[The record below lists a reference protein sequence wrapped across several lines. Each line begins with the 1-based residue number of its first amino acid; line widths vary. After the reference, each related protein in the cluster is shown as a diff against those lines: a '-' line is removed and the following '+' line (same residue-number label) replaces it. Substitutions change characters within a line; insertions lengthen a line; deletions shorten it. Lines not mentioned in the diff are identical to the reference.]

1 MLLKYLSQDH
11 EQCPSLQRYVTKIL
25 AQLEADQILFY
36 LPQIFQALTLSSG
49 RLIAHFLLEYARR
62 SACFAHQLIW
72 LAQVESK
79 QERDPHN
86 KSPRLPGVDAHLLK
100 LQREARNL
108 IRHTVC
114 QFNQEEKT
122 FFKEV
127 NDFYEQVTAIS
138 GKMRPQM
145 PPADKK
151 DIIHSEVV
159 KIRTPKSAYLPFNP
173 TFQVL
178 SIREDSGTPM
188 QSAAKCPFL
197 LTFHCA
203 PYPGPD

>member
-1 MLLKYLSQDH
+1 VLLKYLSKDY
-11 EQCPSLQRYVTKIL
+11 ENSPSLQRYVTKVL
-25 AQLEADQILFY
+25 GQLEADQILFY

-49 RLIAHFLLEYARR
+49 RVIAYFLLEYARK

-72 LAQVESK
+72 LAKVESK

-86 KSPRLPGVDAHLLK
+86 KSPRLPGVDEHLNK
-100 LQREARNL
+100 LQREARKI
-108 IRHTVC
+108 IRHTTC
-114 QFNQEEKT
+114 QFNREEKG

-151 DIIHSEVV
+151 DIIH
-159 KIRTPKSAYLPFNP
+159 
-173 TFQVL
+173 
-178 SIREDSGTPM
+178 
-188 QSAAKCPFL
+188 
-197 LTFHCA
+197 
-203 PYPGPD
+203 